1 MEENNYYEIL
11 GVSVTAT
18 VEEITA
24 AKNTLAK
31 RFHPDAN
38 LRNGID
44 TTRQM
49 QEILEAYRVLSD
61 PDRRADY
68 DRKLKGR
75 HSVMQTFD
83 LRESADAG
91 EDGGETGFVTYWKS
105 ANDLYDIICES
116 DLLFKEHHRSPRLA
130 KLSMDA
136 IRHVLTLRGAQIPE
150 RYWHPDIMNWLLFT
164 WYKNRNIT
172 ISYLLTL
179 YDEHVKKSVSALD
192 RLRLQKKS
200 YHFQHSVRRLV
211 KY

>member
-24 AKNTLAK
+24 AKNALAK

-61 PDRRADY
+61 PDRRAEY

-83 LRESADAG
+83 LRESADTG

-200 YHFQHSVRRLV
+200 YHFQHSVKRLV

>member
-24 AKNTLAK
+24 A
-31 RFHPDAN
+31 
-38 LRNGID
+38 RNGID

-200 YHFQHSVRRLV
+200 YHFQHSVKRLV

>member
-61 PDRRADY
+61 PDRRAEY

-75 HSVMQTFD
+75 HSVM
-83 LRESADAG
+83 
-91 EDGGETGFVTYWKS
+91 
-105 ANDLYDIICES
+105 
-116 DLLFKEHHRSPRLA
+116 
-130 KLSMDA
+130 
-136 IRHVLTLRGAQIPE
+136 
-150 RYWHPDIMNWLLFT
+150 
-164 WYKNRNIT
+164 
-172 ISYLLTL
+172 
-179 YDEHVKKSVSALD
+179 
-192 RLRLQKKS
+192 
-200 YHFQHSVRRLV
+200 
-211 KY
+211 

>member
-91 EDGGETGFVTYWKS
+91 EDGWETGFVTYWKG
-105 ANDLYDIICES
+105 D
-116 DLLFKEHHRSPRLA
+116 R
-130 KLSMDA
+130 
-136 IRHVLTLRGAQIPE
+136 IRHILE
-150 RYWHPDIMNWLLFT
+150 
-164 WYKNRNIT
+164 
-172 ISYLLTL
+172 IS
-179 YDEHVKKSVSALD
+179 
-192 RLRLQKKS
+192 Q
-200 YHFQHSVRRLV
+200 
-211 KY
+211 